1 MATAKERGHKDW
13 GFGGVVKRDFK
24 ADKSDGEYGQARDYG
39 KRWYSNTKRHAPK
52 RKKRDTK
59 RWCKGVENREH
70 IWSLTKT
77 YTYWSDWVCVKCGKK
92 EWTRPKHGLIRTI
105 SYHSNDEYKYTA
117 VNEFFNI
124 PG

>member
-24 ADKSDGEYGQARDYG
+24 SDKSDGEYNQNRDYG
-39 KRWYSNTKRHAPK
+39 KRWYSRGVNSTK
-52 RKKRDTK
+52 KKDTR
-59 RWCKGVENREH
+59 RWCKGKEGREH
-70 IWSLTKT
+70 IWTLSKV
-77 YTYWSDWVCVKCGKK
+77 YTYWSDWQCVSCSKK
-92 EWTRPKHGLIRTI
+92 EWTRPKNGIIRTI
-105 SYHSNDEYKYTA
+105 AYHSNDEFKYTP